1 MEPNN
6 IEKDFREK
14 LNAREIQ
21 PSAQAWDRLDAML
34 SVAEEKKTKRSPFL
48 SFRFIGIAASVLVF
62 VSLGLFFFNPK
73 DTEVTVPAT
82 VVEKE
87 TEGKSGAFQ
96 NPTDKVENSTIETP
110 VQNEAVASSEGKQ
123 PINNHHQTIN
133 NQGVS
138 KTNQKANAN
147 QNQIIRDKEIQF
159 QNPTDVAQRNTPV
172 IMDEKPIVV
181 KNDIKVK
188 AKSDESLLADL
199 DKAEK
204 QSTNSKTSIKVDA
217 KSLLSQV
224 DGEVEHT
231 FREKMLNKISKNY
244 QEVKVALANRNNE

>member
-1 MEPNN
+1 MEPNK

-34 SVAEEKKTKRSPFL
+34 SVAEEKKTKRSFGWL
-48 SFRFIGIAASVLVF
+48 YIAASVLVF

-73 DTEVTVPAT
+73 DTDVTVPHT

-87 TEGKSGAFQ
+87 AGIKNGAFQ
-96 NPTDKVENSTIETP
+96 NPVEKEAAPAIEAP
-110 VQNEAVASSEGKQ
+110 VQTEAVASSEGKQ
-123 PINNHHQTIN
+123 PINTNHQPAIN

-138 KTNQKANAN
+138 KHNQKTNAN

-159 QNPTDVAQRNTPV
+159 QNPTDVALKNTPV
-172 IMDEKPIVV
+172 IVSEKPIIV
-181 KNDIKVK
+181 KNDVKVK
-188 AKSDESLLADL
+188 TKSDESLLADL
-199 DKAEK
+199 DKTRK
-204 QSTNSKTSIKVDA
+204 QPANTKASIKVDA